1 MSLYSYVVGSSLRL
15 RHFGDRFGVSTI
27 STLSRDTLYLIDG
40 VLVVLTEF
48 TATGTVRQLLLG
60 VLKSSK
66 ASNECFAFSAGAGKP
81 MFFSMGLLF
90 STARFL
96 LLPLLLMESLSTVRV
111 LAILSLFSGVEGFS
125 REVLLLLLLFL
136 GGLPS
141 SFVTTLATLLNL
153 L

>member
-1 MSLYSYVVGSSLRL
+1 M
-15 RHFGDRFGVSTI
+15 
-27 STLSRDTLYLIDG
+27 YLIGG
-40 VLVVLTEF
+40 VLVVVTEF

-66 ASNECFAFSAGAGKP
+66 ASNLFVAFSSGAGKP
-81 MFFSMGLLF
+81 MSLSARLLF

-96 LLPLLLMESLSTVRV
+96 LHLLLVESLSAVCV
-111 LAILSLFSGVEGFS
+111 LAILSLFSGVEGIS

-141 SFVTTLATLLNL
+141 SFITTLTTLLTL

>member
-1 MSLYSYVVGSSLRL
+1 M
-15 RHFGDRFGVSTI
+15 STI
-27 STLSRDTLYLIDG
+27 STLSRHTLYLIGG
-40 VLVVLTEF
+40 VLVVTEF
-48 TATGTVRQLLLG
+48 AATGTVRQLLLD

-66 ASNECFAFSAGAGKP
+66 ASNLFFAFLSGAGKP
-81 MFFSMGLLF
+81 MSLSARLLF

-96 LLPLLLMESLSTVRV
+96 LLPLLMEYFSTVRV
-111 LAILSLFSGVEGFS
+111 LAILSLFSGVGGFL

-141 SFVTTLATLLNL
+141 SFVTTLATLLTL

>member
-1 MSLYSYVVGSSLRL
+1 M
-15 RHFGDRFGVSTI
+15 FGVSTI

-40 VLVVLTEF
+40 VLVVTEF
-48 TATGTVRQLLLG
+48 AATGTVRQLLLG

-66 ASNECFAFSAGAGKP
+66 ASDLFVALTAGAGKP
-81 MFFSMGLLF
+81 MSLSAGLLF

-96 LLPLLLMESLSTVRV
+96 LLPLLMESLSTVRV
-111 LAILSLFSGVEGFS
+111 LATTSLFLGVEEFS
-125 REVLLLLLLFL
+125 REVLLLLLFFL

-141 SFVTTLATLLNL
+141 SFVTTLATLLTL

>member
-1 MSLYSYVVGSSLRL
+1 MIG
-15 RHFGDRFGVSTI
+15 
-27 STLSRDTLYLIDG
+27 G

-48 TATGTVRQLLLG
+48 TAIGTVRQLLLG

-66 ASNECFAFSAGAGKP
+66 AANECFAFSAGGGKP
-81 MFFSMGLLF
+81 MSLSARLLF

-96 LLPLLLMESLSTVRV
+96 LHLLLVESLSTVRV
-111 LAILSLFSGVEGFS
+111 LAILSLFSGVERFS

-141 SFVTTLATLLNL
+141 CFVTTLVTLLTL

>member
-1 MSLYSYVVGSSLRL
+1 M
-15 RHFGDRFGVSTI
+15 FGVSTI
-27 STLSRDTLYLIDG
+27 STLSRDTLYLIGG
-40 VLVVLTEF
+40 VLVVTEF
-48 TATGTVRQLLLG
+48 AATGTVRQLLLG

-66 ASNECFAFSAGAGKP
+66 ASKLFVALSSGAGKP
-81 MFFSMGLLF
+81 MSLSTRLLF

-96 LLPLLLMESLSTVRV
+96 LLPLLMESFSTVRV
-111 LAILSLFSGVEGFS
+111 LATTSLFLGVEGFS

-141 SFVTTLATLLNL
+141 SFVTTLATLLTL